1 MENLIDMTEVISV
14 DSNSTHSVQFEILG
28 GRISFSGWQV
38 FTRRRGFLYFAIP
51 CNRYNHF
58 THMDQSNLT
67 LFDAANELA
76 EQRKKQIA
84 PVYNKGAYQYITEND
99 LETIGR

>member
-1 MENLIDMTEVISV
+1 MTC
-14 DSNSTHSVQFEILG
+14 LG
-28 GRISFSGWQV
+28 CGE
-38 FTRRRGFLYFAIP
+38 A
-51 CNRYNHF
+51 
-58 THMDQSNLT
+58 
-67 LFDAANELA
+67 AANELA